1 MISSERGFWNNNE
14 LVYARQYLAFTAF
27 FDLSGRLGNHV
38 AKIYLSMNSHATNC
52 IIRAWAAVGTLDQ
65 QRSTALLLEHGIETV
80 IHWVHGHSG
89 IPRNEEADRQ
99 ANAAREGRGS
109 TIREQAFISAA
120 NRVRRITEQRA
131 AAKTEWEEKR
141 MSRHCGYRNG
151 KAGSRRPI
159 PMKSKKSLAS
169 RYYQL
174 KCGHAPTATYFKRFG
189 QRDDD

>member
-1 MISSERGFWNNNE
+1 MPLIVLFGPGQQLARWINNE
-14 LVYARQYLAFTAF
+14 AR
-27 FDLSGRLGNHV
+27 
-38 AKIYLSMNSHATNC
+38 
-52 IIRAWAAVGTLDQ
+52 
-65 QRSTALLLEHGIETV
+65 ALLLEHGIETV

-120 NRVRRITEQRA
+120 NIVRRITEQRA

-174 KCGHAPTATYFKRFG
+174 KCGKAAQTWEHLFRHCRK
-189 QRDDD
+189 